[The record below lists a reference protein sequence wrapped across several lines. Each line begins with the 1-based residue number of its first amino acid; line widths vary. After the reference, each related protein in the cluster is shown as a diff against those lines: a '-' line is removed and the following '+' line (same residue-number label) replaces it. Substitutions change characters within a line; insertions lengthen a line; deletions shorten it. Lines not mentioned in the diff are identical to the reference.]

1 MLNVFI
7 LSHSFVSKS
16 LYLALHKFPQTLP
29 NCFFV
34 CFVRVKVGFNV
45 NCIKGVSFRGGN
57 YLKSKERPKRWSDV
71 DLEFCNLRCIFV
83 NMVQP

>member
-1 MLNVFI
+1 MI
-7 LSHSFVSKS
+7 LLCHIFFVSKS
-16 LYLALHKFPQTLP
+16 LNLTLHNFPQTLP
-29 NCFFV
+29 NIFCV

-45 NCIKGVSFRGGN
+45 NCIKGVSFIGGN
-57 YLKSKERPKRWSDV
+57 YLKFKKRPKGWSDV